1 MKESSGG
8 DNLGEDNTM
17 EILFEY
23 LKKDVPVELAIYTRK
38 YVTEASRKMIPFN
51 DWAVKVLKGHIRA
64 IGCLYHV
71 KDNDKGSGLERD
83 KTNRKQALKD
93 KSKIPISLKAKM
105 SRNGQNKGKKDEE
118 KFG

>member
-1 MKESSGG
+1 MTYIIIWRQRNIIYKLENIVDNYLKDGIFFLKESSGG

-51 DWAVKVLKGHIRA
+51 D
-64 IGCLYHV
+64 
-71 KDNDKGSGLERD
+71 
-83 KTNRKQALKD
+83 
-93 KSKIPISLKAKM
+93 
-105 SRNGQNKGKKDEE
+105 
-118 KFG
+118 